1 MAAIFFAISIIL
13 AGLAAALFY
22 SNEKTKKRKYIIWG
36 ITLMVVVAPFLSFL
50 IGLTYAFIVKN
61 GSAGLVM
68 WYIFPLIFIIGLVLL
83 LIGVLKKENSFS
95 SQES

>member
-61 GSAGLVM
+61 GWAGLVM